1 VPRARHTRTI
11 TRTGGAGFRPDAM
24 FGLVFHSRWA
34 VLGIA
39 LAAIAPLSCS
49 SREHPP
55 SFAVA
60 QGGGSGGL
68 VPGAGGAGTGSLDIG
83 DASSDAALCGDQQI
97 PAISD
102 PPNLYFVVDRSGSMG
117 ELLADSPHTKYENA
131 RVAISIMLRAV
142 GHRVRYAAGVYPA
155 LINQDG
161 CAPGM
166 DLFPLSAGDS
176 PKYAAMGENGP
187 VLQMLLDRLGAIPP
201 KAFRGGTP
209 TAATLRA
216 LEPTILGLGGTKTYI
231 VLMTDGAPNCN
242 FGLRCGV
249 EACIPNIQHLSFEG
263 MACDDSFNCCAPQ
276 VGAGDCVDA
285 DASEA
290 AVLDYQ
296 KAGVDTF
303 VVGMPGSE
311 AYRSML
317 NRLAIA
323 GNTARPGDTAYY
335 AVSDTDELA
344 LAVRSIGAQV
354 AISCDLP
361 LSETPE
367 NAELV
372 NVYFDDQV
380 VPKSD
385 QDGWRYKGEDRI
397 EFVGAT
403 CDTLSSGD
411 VLNVQVLS
419 GCPTVVR

>member
-1 VPRARHTRTI
+1 MLWFGSV
-11 TRTGGAGFRPDAM
+11 FRP
-24 FGLVFHSRWA
+24 LWA

-39 LAAIAPLSCS
+39 LSASAELACS
-49 SREHPP
+49 SRKHPP
-55 SFAVA
+55 AFELGQAGASPGLA
-60 QGGGSGGL
+60 GGGD
-68 VPGAGGAGTGSLDIG
+68 GTGDLNLG
-83 DASSDAALCGDQQI
+83 DASPDAALCGNQQI
-97 PAISD
+97 PAVSD
-102 PPNLYFVVDRSGSMG
+102 PPNLYFVVDRSGSMIDKPAG
-117 ELLADSPHTKYENA
+117 SAFTKYESA
-131 RVAISIMLRAV
+131 RIAISVMLRAV

-155 LINQDG
+155 LLNQEG

-166 DLFPLSAGDS
+166 PLFPISAGDS

-187 VLQMLLDRLGAIPP
+187 VLSELLKRLGNSPP
-201 KAFRGGTP
+201 TLGAGTP
-209 TAATLRA
+209 TAATLRE
-216 LEPTILGLGGTKTYI
+216 LEPTILGLDGKKTYV

-242 FGLRCGV
+242 PGLRCGV
-249 EACIPNIQHLSFEG
+249 DACIPNIEHFSS
-263 MACDDSFNCCAPQ
+263 ADVNCDDSFNCCSPQ
-276 VGAGDCVDA
+276 IGGDCVDA

-290 AVLDYQ
+290 AVLDYE

-311 AYRSML
+311 AYGKVL

-335 AVSDTDELA
+335 AVSDTDELSLA
-344 LAVRSIGAQV
+344 LRSIGAQV

-361 LSETPE
+361 LTEAPE
-367 NAELV
+367 DPALV

-385 QDGWRYKGEDRI
+385 KDGWRYSGDDSI
-397 EFVGAT
+397 EFVGPT
-403 CDTLSSGD
+403 CDTLSAGD

>member
-1 VPRARHTRTI
+1 M
-11 TRTGGAGFRPDAM
+11 FRP
-24 FGLVFHSRWA
+24 LWA

-39 LAAIAPLSCS
+39 LSASAELACS
-49 SREHPP
+49 SRKHPP
-55 SFAVA
+55 AFELGQAGASPGLA
-60 QGGGSGGL
+60 GGGD
-68 VPGAGGAGTGSLDIG
+68 GTGDLNLG
-83 DASSDAALCGDQQI
+83 DASPDAALCGNQQI
-97 PAISD
+97 PAVSD
-102 PPNLYFVVDRSGSMG
+102 PPNLYFVVDRSGSMIDKPAG
-117 ELLADSPHTKYENA
+117 SAFTKYESA
-131 RVAISIMLRAV
+131 RIAISVMLRAV

-155 LINQDG
+155 LLNQEG

-166 DLFPLSAGDS
+166 PLFPISAGDS

-187 VLQMLLDRLGAIPP
+187 VLSELLKRLGNSPP
-201 KAFRGGTP
+201 TLGAGTP
-209 TAATLRA
+209 TAATLRE
-216 LEPTILGLGGTKTYI
+216 LEPTILGLDGKKTYV

-242 FGLRCGV
+242 PGLRCGV
-249 EACIPNIQHLSFEG
+249 DACIPNIEHFSS
-263 MACDDSFNCCAPQ
+263 ADVNCDDSFNCCSPQ
-276 VGAGDCVDA
+276 IGGDCVDA

-290 AVLDYQ
+290 AVLDYE

-311 AYRSML
+311 AYGKVL

-335 AVSDTDELA
+335 AVSDTDELSLA
-344 LAVRSIGAQV
+344 LRSIGAQV

-361 LSETPE
+361 LTEAPE
-367 NAELV
+367 DPALV

-385 QDGWRYKGEDRI
+385 KDGWRYSGDDSI
-397 EFVGAT
+397 EFVGPT
-403 CDTLSSGD
+403 CDTLSAGD

>member
-1 VPRARHTRTI
+1 MLWLEAV
-11 TRTGGAGFRPDAM
+11 FRR
-24 FGLVFHSRWA
+24 SWA

-39 LAAIAPLSCS
+39 LGVSAALSCS

-55 SFAVA
+55 ALA
-60 QGGGSGGL
+60 LGESGGK
-68 VPGAGGAGTGSLDIG
+68 GGLADAGTGDLNIG
-83 DASSDAALCGDQQI
+83 DATTDAALCGNQQI

-102 PPNLYFVVDRSGSMG
+102 PPNLYFVVDRSGSMIDKLPG
-117 ELLADSPHTKYENA
+117 SPYSKYENA
-131 RVAISIMLRAV
+131 RIAIAVMLRAV
-142 GHRVRYAAGVYPA
+142 GHRVRYAASIYPA
-155 LINQDG
+155 LLNQDG

-166 DLFPLSAGDS
+166 ELFPISAGDS
-176 PKYAAMGENGP
+176 PKYAARGENGP
-187 VLQMLLDRLGAIPP
+187 VLTYLLDRLGDTPP
-201 KAFRGGTP
+201 TGGGTP
-209 TAATLRA
+209 TAATLRD
-216 LEPTILGLGGTKTYI
+216 LEPTILGLDGKRTYI

-249 EACIPNIQHLSFEG
+249 DACIPNIEHLSASG
-263 MACDDSFNCCAPQ
+263 ITCDDSFNCCSPK
-276 VGAGDCVDA
+276 VGLGDCVDA

-296 KAGVDTF
+296 KAGIDTF

-317 NRLAIA
+317 NRLASA
-323 GNTARPGDTAYY
+323 GNTARPGNAAYY
-335 AVSDTDELA
+335 AVSDTNELSLA
-344 LAVRSIGAQV
+344 LRSIGAQV

-361 LSETPE
+361 LAEAPE
-367 NAELV
+367 DPDLV

-385 QDGWRYKGEDRI
+385 EDGWQYTGDDRI
-397 EFVGAT
+397 QFVGAT
-403 CDTLSSGD
+403 CDRLSAGD